1 MKYAN
6 RVQETK
12 VRGKSKA
19 VIAKMNAVYTE

>member
-1 MKYAN
+1 MRYAD
-6 RVQETK
+6 RIQETK